1 MLKKLSK
8 CYFQL
13 KNMSS
18 MHVTF
23 IIQDRKHGNRI
34 NNVLETQSDSMHH
47 NTVIKLGELLNKLQA
62 LNRHC

>member
-1 MLKKLSK
+1 
-8 CYFQL
+8 
-13 KNMSS
+13 